1 MTLNIY
7 EKIEQVVDFV
17 CIHNWK
23 VVNIHNV
30 LLAWLLYIVAL
41 WIRHH

>member
-1 MTLNIY
+1 MKKLNKLLILY
-7 EKIEQVVDFV
+7 
-17 CIHNWK
+17 

-41 WIRHH
+41 WIRQH